1 MCKELSLTLT
11 QLAKDS
17 LYHKGRFHPPK
28 HLLMSQN
35 NDDYLANGGGVGV
48 TEREEKQNI
57 KIAQRENLAN

>member
-1 MCKELSLTLT
+1 
-11 QLAKDS
+11 
-17 LYHKGRFHPPK
+17 
-28 HLLMSQN
+28 MSQN